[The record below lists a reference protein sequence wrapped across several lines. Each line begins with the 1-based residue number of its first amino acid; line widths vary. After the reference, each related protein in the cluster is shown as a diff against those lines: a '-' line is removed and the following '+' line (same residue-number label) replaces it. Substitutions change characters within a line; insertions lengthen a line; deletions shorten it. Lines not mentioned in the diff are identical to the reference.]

1 MATYT
6 VTGRN
11 SEVMPIVSV
20 SIASIDQE
28 QQVVP
33 EMTIVD
39 AVRTCIGAVPGVQSV
54 VAKKYEQVITVV

>member
-20 SIASIDQE
+20 QISGIDQE
-28 QQVVP
+28 QPVVD
-33 EMTIVD
+33 EMTVVN
-39 AVRTCIGAVPGVQSV
+39 AVRTCLTQVPGVESV
-54 VAKKYEQVITVV
+54 VAKRYEQVITIV

>member
-1 MATYT
+1 MANYT

-28 QQVVP
+28 QQVVS

-39 AVRTCIGAVPGVQSV
+39 ALRSCIAAVPGVQSV